1 MKKIKHIETG
11 LVIDLEEMKQRAGT
25 ENQLVIH
32 YRNETGFDHRA
43 IKNGSIE
50 LKDGIGPKDNF
61 IQVERYEFD
70 FGLCG
75 LLGFKC
81 VDQYLLPIEL
91 RILINVLS
99 RSDYGRK
106 EESVQLIEK
115 LHELLME
122 AEQNELR

>member
-11 LVIDLEEMKQRAGT
+11 IIIDLEEMKRRAGT
-25 ENQLVIH
+25 ENQLVVN
-32 YRNETGFDHRA
+32 YRNETGFDYRA
-43 IKNGSIE
+43 IENGLIE

-61 IQVERYEFD
+61 AQVERYEFD

-75 LLGFKC
+75 LLEFEC
-81 VDQYLLPIEL
+81 ADQYLLPIEL